1 MQGDEACYG
10 KKNVSFE
17 SSLNLVWLLLGV
29 IALTCTVRSTR
40 SKTALCVARR
50 PWLHV
55 VGTALIVAALFP
67 YISATDDVLR
77 TEHLSEHL
85 GEQQKQTGTS
95 RTSPT
100 NDLMRLYQTLDAP
113 VIADTKQA
121 TLTLVFVMLV
131 STLLV
136 QLIDRST
143 PLQSGRSPPVSFPV

>member
-1 MQGDEACYG
+1 LQGLTPCYG

-29 IALTCTVRSTR
+29 IALTCSVRSRR
-40 SKTALCVARR
+40 SRVAFYLPRR

-55 VGTALIVAALFP
+55 VGTGLIVAALFP

-77 TEHLSEHL
+77 TEHLSEQH
-85 GEQQKQTGTS
+85 KQTGTS

-113 VIADTKQA
+113 VIADAKQA

-131 STLLV
+131 SALLV

-143 PLQSGRSPPVSFPV
+143 PLQSGRSPPVCIPV